1 MGQLDLLT
9 NARAAK
15 GQPHRLRAFL
25 ASCAF
30 HGFALGL
37 ILGLAFLYRSQM
49 SPPKSGS
56 APGAPS
62 ISLEKITI
70 VSPPPKPAPAVG
82 SNPAVRAI
90 PSLPTPAP
98 AIVATT
104 PPRAPEAKPVPPE
117 ATVPVLA
124 VQPVRPMQT
133 TPSKTPVAIHP
144 PISHSPIATTQSSQK
159 PAAAASVSSY
169 APGPSVLPHPP
180 YPLEARD
187 HGQTGTVVMN
197 IQFDAQG
204 NVAQAEVA
212 QSSGVPI
219 LDSETRSFIRAHWH
233 SAAYASQT
241 ISQPVQYSLENL

>member
-1 MGQLDLLT
+1 MTGPWQNHFAMGQLDLISRP
-9 NARAAK
+9 RADK

-30 HGFALGL
+30 HGLMLGL
-37 ILGLAFLYRSQM
+37 ILVLAFLCRSQM

-82 SNPAVRAI
+82 S
-90 PSLPTPAP
+90 
-98 AIVATT
+98 
-104 PPRAPEAKPVPPE
+104 KPVPPE

-169 APGPSVLPHPP
+169 APGPNMLPHPP
-180 YPLEARD
+180 YPQQAWDLQ
-187 HGQTGTVVMN
+187 QTGTVTMN
-197 IQFDAQG
+197 VHFDVKG
-204 NVAQAEVA
+204 DVAQVEVT

-233 SAAYASQT
+233 SAAYAGQT
-241 ISQPVQYSLENL
+241 ISQPVQYTLENL